1 MRNHVIF
8 YLEKFMNRLGR
19 LYPVSSGGSFGQ
31 MGAVQYTGDGVGFS
45 CSDELELQAVYE
57 CRLTIWTKEVIHAF
71 LQIVRANMGEVFHY
85 GAVFIGMSEQDASR
99 ISVYEKFSEVNQ
111 EINQ

>member
-1 MRNHVIF
+1 MEERRKSRRMDLEARLIVKRLDSDEKREVII
-8 YLEKFMNRLGR
+8 N
-19 LYPVSSGGSFGQ
+19 VSDVSR
-31 MGAVQYTGDGVGFS
+31 TGVGFS